1 MVYPPHHLIR
11 IRNVQLVLFIQNPH
25 HCAEELEEVLLSAT
39 EVGLHVHVDLIHHL
53 GVRTEIDTEAVEHLG
68 LDLVVRLPRPARRHF
83 VSL

>member
-1 MVYPPHHLIR
+1 MVYPPHHLIG
-11 IRNVQLVLFIQNPH
+11 IRNARFTELIQNPH

-53 GVRTEIDTEAVEHLG
+53 GVRAEVDTEAVEHLG
-68 LDLVVRLPRPARRHF
+68 LDLVVRLPRPARCQF